1 MYFTFEFDL
10 ISPTELEPMA
20 EVIVTLMGDKF
31 KAKLKK

>member
-10 ISPTELEPMA
+10 ISGPELEPMA
-20 EVIVTLMGDKF
+20 EVIVSLMGEKF